1 MISIKEMLATDH
13 LKRVK
18 EFEVVKKTSTDILRE
33 IIEGIEK
40 IDFKLLAF
48 ADYGTSIKRLAEIE
62 AELKKADN
70 EILVAEADMITKKLN
85 GLKLQKKHYLVD
97 CIGELIKIAENNNWG
112 LCKKDNVIFLYNGEY
127 WEEVSKDAFQFFLG
141 SVAFKMGVN
150 KYDAKVYNF
159 KEELFKQFLAEGFLE
174 SPKIDKNNIL
184 INLENGT
191 FEINGK
197 SKKLREFRR
206 EDFLTH
212 QLPFKYNPEAEAP
225 IFLKYL
231 NEVLPDT
238 DKQKVLAEFIGYVF
252 TKGLKLEKAL
262 VLYGTGANGKSVFFE
277 VLNALLGSC
286 NVSNYSIE
294 SLTTDNNY
302 SRAEINNKLVNYSS
316 EISSRLDPDAFK
328 LLTSI
333 EPIQARLPY
342 GVPFLITDYAK
353 LIFNCNEL
361 PKETEHTNGYFRRFL
376 IVGFDETIPESKQ
389 DKKLHTKIIDNE
401 LSGVFNW
408 VLKGLD
414 SLLENNTGDK
424 ASGFSNCEA
433 VDLARLEYER
443 SSDNVLLFLQD
454 YNYTKSTEEFILT
467 KNLYFEYKAFCY
479 DNGFFALNV
488 TNFNKRLLKD
498 KVHIKRNS
506 KGYVAYLNKGE
517 QSF

>member
-1 MISIKEMLATDH
+1 MSALKQMIADDY
-13 LKRVK
+13 LKIA
-18 EFEVVKKTSTDILRE
+18 EGFEVVQKSCTDILKE
-33 IIEGIEK
+33 LINGIEK

-97 CIGELIKIAENNNWG
+97 CIGQLIKVAENNNWG

-127 WEEVSKDAFQFFLG
+127 WEEVSKEAFQFFLG

-150 KYDAKVYNF
+150 KYDAKIHTF
-159 KEELFKQFLAEGFLE
+159 KEELYKQFLAEGFLE

-184 INLENGT
+184 INLQNGT
-191 FEINGK
+191 FDINGK
-197 SKKLREFRR
+197 SKILREFRR

-212 QLPFKYNPEAEAP
+212 QLPFEYNPEAEAP

-252 TKGLKLEKAL
+252 TKGLKLERAL

-277 VLNALLGSC
+277 VLNALLGSD
-286 NVSNYSIE
+286 NISNFAIE

-302 SRAEINNKLVNYSS
+302 SRAKINNKLVNYTS
-316 EISSRLDPDAFK
+316 EMNGRIDANTFK
-328 LLTSI
+328 QLVSV

-342 GVPFLITDYAK
+342 GEPFTIIDYAK

-361 PKETEHTNGYFRRFL
+361 PKDTEHTHAYFRRFL
-376 IVGFDETIPESKQ
+376 IIGFDVTIPEAQQ
-389 DKKLHTKIIDNE
+389 DKTLHTKIIDNE
-401 LSGVFNW
+401 LSGIFNW
-408 VLKGLD
+408 VLEGLD
-414 SLLENNTGDK
+414 RLLENNTGVK
-424 ASGFSNCEA
+424 SEGFTKCEA
-433 VDLARLEYER
+433 VDKARLDYEKMTD
-443 SSDNVLLFLQD
+443 SAMLFIEE
-454 YNYTKSTEEFILT
+454 YNYKKSLEYFTLI
-467 KNLYFEYKAFCY
+467 KSLYPDYKMFCL
-479 DNGFFALNV
+479 DNGFLPLNV
-488 TNFNKRLLKD
+488 TNFIKRLQKD
-498 KVHIKRNS
+498 KIHTKRNS
-506 KGYVAYLNKGE
+506 VGNVAYLIKEE